1 MIMISPRAANEHD
14 RRRKSRRLATA
25 FLLGALASG
34 AEAAE
39 PILLYPKNTLLL
51 LVAPWCA
58 PCYGELARLDDIAAA
73 ARPLQVRVLL
83 VDDGIRARAMVR
95 GVPSS
100 HRWEPAA
107 DEMRRVRADL
117 WTRTRGLPY
126 TVVTDRHG
134 KICAEQ
140 KGGLDPART
149 RALVER
155 CRLSE

>member
-14 RRRKSRRLATA
+14 RWRKSRRLATA
-25 FLLGALASG
+25 LLLGALTSG
-34 AEAAE
+34 AAAAE
-39 PILLYPKNTLLL
+39 PMLLYPKNTVLL

-83 VDDGIRARAMVR
+83 VEDGARARAMVR
-95 GVPSS
+95 GVAPSR
-100 HRWEPAA
+100 RWEPAA
-107 DEMRRVRADL
+107 DQMRRVRADL

-126 TVVTDRHG
+126 TAVTNRNG
-134 KICAEQ
+134 EICAEQ

-149 RALVER
+149 HALVER
-155 CRLSE
+155 CRSSE